1 MAHAPRAEPAGGQ
14 PEELKR
20 DISLYGSFCMGY
32 ADVGADIYIILGLVA
47 AYAAGAAPLAFL
59 IAASAYVCIGFAYAE
74 LGSVYPYAGGAHVYV
89 MKAFNDFLGF
99 LAGWAIMMSYTVDI
113 ALFAMAAIGYIT
125 LFFPAIKTASVLVFG
140 FNLPMLNLVLFAMII
155 LLMVINLL
163 GVKPASKLNE
173 VLVGLDLFVESLIVI
188 FGLLFSFSIARFLSQ
203 IGTFGSLEK
212 ISSMV
217 YPFQGNFQFQNFIY
231 GLVLAM
237 ASFVG
242 IESIAQAA
250 EETKRPAKVIPT
262 ATKLAIVSVVIGVVG
277 ISALSMGIV
286 DWQKLSTAADYPMVF
301 IVSSIS
307 VVGKYLAPIVAA
319 TGFLV
324 CLVSTNTGIIGASR
338 VVFSMGKFN
347 LMPPWFYKV
356 HPVFK
361 TPYRTILVFG
371 TIGAAITLMGDL
383 TAVASLYTFGALFS
397 YALVN
402 MSLIV
407 LRNSEPEAYRAWKAP
422 FTLRLGK
429 GIIIPLTGVL
439 GVLLCVGAWLTIA
452 TYDQTGRF
460 LGIAWIAMGSVIF
473 AVYRRKIGMPLLSR
487 ETGKRIVP
495 ASYLMN
501 ALVLLRTPENE
512 DAVVE
517 SLKHSIDP
525 RYRITLL
532 SIMDAREI
540 APSLEDV
547 NVYAQIKRYGS
558 LVREELESIA
568 WRLRKTGFRCEV
580 RVRIGDTDTII
591 EEEALSEEND
601 AVVMLRKKSIVRG
614 EKGRDIASIVTNAAP
629 GKLILVREGRK
640 I

>member
-1 MAHAPRAEPAGGQ
+1 MAHAPKAEGPEGR

-59 IAASAYVCIGFAYAE
+59 VAASAYVCIGFAYAE

-89 MKAFNDFLGF
+89 MKAFNDFMGF

-113 ALFAMAAIGYIT
+113 ALFAMAAIGYLT
-125 LFFPAIKTASVLVFG
+125 LFVPAINTASFLVFG
-140 FNLPMLNLVLFAMII
+140 FNLPALNVALFALIFFLMCINLV
-155 LLMVINLL
+155 
-163 GVKPASKLNE
+163 GVKLASKLNE
-173 VLVGLDLFVESLIVI
+173 FLVAIALVVNSMIMV
-188 FGLLFSFSIARFLSQ
+188 FGLLFSFSISRFLGQ
-203 IGTFGSLEK
+203 IGIFGSLDK
-212 ISSMV
+212 ISSIV
-217 YPFQGNFQFQNFIY
+217 YPFQSNFQSQNFIY

-262 ATKLAIVSVVIGVVG
+262 ATKLAIVSVIVFAVG
-277 ISALSMGIV
+277 ISAISLGIV
-286 DWQKLSTAADYPMVF
+286 DWQKLSTAADYPMAFV
-301 IVSSIS
+301 VSNIS
-307 VVGKYLAPIVAA
+307 VVGKYLIPIVGL
-319 TGFLV
+319 TGLLL

-356 HPVFK
+356 HPTFR
-361 TPYRTILVFG
+361 TPYRTILIFG
-371 TIGAAITLMGDL
+371 TLGAIVTLLGDL

-422 FTLRLGK
+422 FNVKLGK
-429 GIIIPLTGVL
+429 RITIPLTGVL
-439 GVLLCVGAWLTIA
+439 GVLLCVGAWLIIT
-452 TYDQTGRF
+452 TYDPASRF
-460 LGIAWIAMGSVIF
+460 LGIAWIAIGSVIF
-473 AVYRRKIGMPLLSR
+473 VVYRRKIGMPLLSR

-540 APSLEDV
+540 APSLDDV
-547 NVYAQIKRYGS
+547 NVYAQMKRYSG

-568 WRLRKTGFRCEV
+568 GRLRKAGFRCEV
-580 RVRIGDTDTII
+580 RVSIGDTDAII
-591 EEEALSEEND
+591 EEEARSEEND

-640 I
+640 L